1 MDEETRRSLDHLT
14 AKLDDVLKLLHT
26 TNGLVT
32 RVALLEQRVSSNSAR
47 LWDSAKIIIIVVVTT
62 LANRYYG
69 Q

>member
-14 AKLDDVLKLLHT
+14 AQLDDVLKLLHT